1 MTIKLAWPPPACQTP
16 GLMAEFSQNVFRW
29 AEETFLTMT
38 ITESLPGY
46 EVVSARH
53 QDVLLTEHV
62 LLLLGLH
69 DVLLLQTLE
78 GVGHARLLATLDQ
91 LHPAKPAHT
100 QRGDHL
106 QVVQLHVQLLLR
118 HLDVLHHLLAVLH
131 DVAVL
136 LVPELREVADQLEEG
151 LPVQGE
157 ALGRLAGGHH
167 VGRPGVRGQQGLE
180 CGVKSLT
187 DRFLIFQRRTG
198 SETVSD
204 GGGIVCNSDVF
215 DYQSDYHLPRVKTN
229 KPVRRGWL
237 SAQLCFW
244 FISNLFIRPQP
255 VTKETQDFLLQF

>member
-53 QDVLLTEHV
+53 QDVLLTEDV

-151 LPVQGE
+151 LPVQSE
-157 ALGRLAGGHH
+157 TLGRLAGGHH
-167 VGRPGVRGQQGLE
+167 VSCSGVRGQ
-180 CGVKSLT
+180 KSLENASMT
-187 DRFLIFQRRTG
+187 AL
-198 SETVSD
+198 VSHLSKRAEERQYLM
-204 GGGIVCNSDVF
+204 VLALCCNSDVF
-215 DYQSDYHLPRVKTN
+215 DYQPDYHLPMSKQIN
-229 KPVRRGWL
+229 
-237 SAQLCFW
+237 Q
-244 FISNLFIRPQP
+244 
-255 VTKETQDFLLQF
+255 